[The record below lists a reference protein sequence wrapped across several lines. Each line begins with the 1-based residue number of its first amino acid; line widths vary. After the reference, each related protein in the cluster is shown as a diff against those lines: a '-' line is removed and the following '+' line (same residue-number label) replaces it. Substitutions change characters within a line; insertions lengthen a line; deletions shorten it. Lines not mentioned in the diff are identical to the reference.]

1 MDNPPGCPQHV
12 RKLGGLNKY
21 EGKIRR
27 GGEVSTVD
35 TYRGK
40 IHTRVHN
47 GIFDERLEELIFSE
61 EQYRRVQENGSMVR
75 LFGYS
80 MAGFDPGEGENYCS
94 YYWA

>member
-1 MDNPPGCPQHV
+1 M
-12 RKLGGLNKY
+12 
-21 EGKIRR
+21 
-27 GGEVSTVD
+27 
-35 TYRGK
+35 
-40 IHTRVHN
+40 HN
-47 GIFDERLEELIFSE
+47 GIFDERLEEFIFSE